1 MVILE
6 NNIFMQ
12 KLDFV
17 KLCTELFSVIWD
29 KLMRNLSY
37 YNKNKN
43 KIHGG
48 TIYMTINLWKLYT
61 IFTTKCLFFFAKFVI
76 MNDKCK

>member
-17 KLCTELFSVIWD
+17 KLCTELFSVHWD
-29 KLMRNLSY
+29 KFMRNISY
-37 YNKNKN
+37 NSIKKSIVV
-43 KIHGG
+43 IHSD
-48 TIYMTINLWKLYT
+48 TI
-61 IFTTKCLFFFAKFVI
+61 
-76 MNDKCK
+76 